1 MWQRLAPLRLVR
13 PSKLRLVRERK
24 RTRQATSA
32 ALPEH
37 TRAYVVSAFAF
48 SAGISLLV
56 VREMVN
62 QVPKHVAIIM
72 DGNGRWARQRGWPRS
87 RGHLEG
93 AKAVK
98 ACVEACLELGIL
110 YLTLYAF
117 STENWQ
123 RPKEEVDTLMGL
135 LRKFLRDY
143 TRDLAGQGIQL
154 QAIGRLT
161 ELPEDCQEQLREAIA
176 QTANNHKLTTILAI
190 NYSGRAEIVDGIKRV
205 AREVKA
211 DRLDPDELTAEKF
224 SQYLYTHQW
233 PDPDLLIRT
242 SGEMRISNFLLWQL
256 SYTEMYVTQT
266 LWPDFKRA
274 DLVEAIAEFNR
285 RQRRYGGV

>member
-1 MWQRLAPLRLVR
+1 
-13 PSKLRLVRERK
+13 
-24 RTRQATSA
+24 
-32 ALPEH
+32 
-37 TRAYVVSAFAF
+37 
-48 SAGISLLV
+48 
-56 VREMVN
+56 MVN

-98 ACVEACLELGIL
+98 ACVETCLELGVQ

-143 TRDLAGQGIQL
+143 TRDLAGRGIRL
-154 QAIGRLT
+154 QAIGRLA
-161 ELPEDCQEQLREAIA
+161 ELPEDCQEELREAIT
-176 QTANNHKLTTILAI
+176 QTANNYKLTTILAV
-190 NYSGRAEIVDGIKRV
+190 NYSGRTEIIDGIKRV
-205 AREVKA
+205 VQEVKA
-211 DRLDPDELTAEKF
+211 NRLDPNELTAEKF
-224 SQYLYTHQW
+224 SQFLYTSSW

-256 SYTEMYVTQT
+256 SYTEMYVTGT
-266 LWPDFKRA
+266 LWPDFKRE
-274 DLVEAIAEFNR
+274 DLLGAVAEYGR

>member
-1 MWQRLAPLRLVR
+1 MWQRLASLRLVR

-24 RTRQATSA
+24 RTLQATSA
-32 ALPEH
+32 ALPER

-98 ACVEACLELGIL
+98 ACVEACLDLGIL

-176 QTANNHKLTTILAI
+176 QTANNHKLTAILAI

-211 DRLDPDELTAEKF
+211 DQLDPDELTAEKF

>member
-1 MWQRLAPLRLVR
+1 ML
-13 PSKLRLVRERK
+13 
-24 RTRQATSA
+24 QATSA
-32 ALPEH
+32 AVPEL
-37 TRAYVVSAFAF
+37 TRPYVVSAFAF
-48 SAGISLLV
+48 SVGISLLV

-98 ACVEACLELGIL
+98 ACVEACLELGVL

-176 QTANNHKLTTILAI
+176 QTANNHKLTTILAV

-205 AREVKA
+205 ARDVKA

-274 DLVEAIAEFNR
+274 DLLEAIAEFNR
-285 RQRRYGGV
+285 RQRRYGGL